1 MKKIHI
7 KVTNGQVDAFEP
19 GNPQDV
25 GNIIVDKGETISW
38 KHQENTLPNAFI
50 VTFVDEDTHQPGW
63 PFIPTDPSMR
73 LTVPSGSTID
83 VKLDPAAALYWK
95 YKVDVENNSNI
106 KPHDPMIIIRGR
118 FSQTNL
124 VLATGVGLLVG
135 AFVTWLLL
143 RPSLGLGG

>member
-1 MKKIHI
+1 
-7 KVTNGQVDAFEP
+7 VN
-19 GNPQDV
+19 
-25 GNIIVDKGETISW
+25 KGETISW
-38 KHQENTLPNAFI
+38 KHQEDTLPNAFI
-50 VTFVDEDTHQPGW
+50 ATFVDKVANQPGW
-63 PFIPTDPSMR
+63 PFTPTDPTMR
-73 LTVPSGSTID
+73 LTVPSRSTID

-95 YKVDVENNSNI
+95 YKVEVESPSTI

-118 FSQTNL
+118 FSLTRL